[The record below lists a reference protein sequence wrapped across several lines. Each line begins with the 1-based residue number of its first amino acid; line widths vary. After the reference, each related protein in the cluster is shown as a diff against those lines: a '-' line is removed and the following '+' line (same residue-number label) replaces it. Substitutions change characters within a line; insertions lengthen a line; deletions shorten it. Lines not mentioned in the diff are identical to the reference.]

1 MIQEQIQEKRR
12 EQSPKAKVWA
22 VLPHSE
28 GKLTRQR
35 NDLGTGSL
43 SYSKRL
49 VN

>member
-1 MIQEQIQEKRR
+1 MIQEQIKEKRR

-43 SYSKRL
+43 SYSKRQ